1 MAKIAATAMFAVVAL
16 IAIIAAAVSGVV
28 AAIFGGGNSTASS
41 QPSPAALADIPG
53 NYLALYQQAATTC
66 SGLDWTI
73 LAAVG
78 KIETNHGRLNADG
91 VHSGE
96 NFAHAGGPMQF
107 LQPTFRWVL
116 DQSAKQGKHIP
127 PGGSTP
133 PSRYN
138 VHDAIYAAS
147 FYLCMSGADRGDLY
161 GAIFT
166 YNHAD
171 WYVRKV
177 LDQANAY
184 KAAQQSAPQ
193 QGGWTV
199 PARGTCTSGFG
210 SRGGEFHRGQDIA
223 APIGTPIVAASS
235 GTVID
240 SGPAT
245 GYGLWVRIEH
255 ANGVIT
261 TYGHNEHN
269 QVHVGQKVQVGQLI
283 AEVGNRGESTGSHLH
298 FQIDVGNQSVDP
310 VAFYHDQ
317 SAPRLCGQSQLGP

>member
-28 AAIFGGGNSTASS
+28 AAIFGGGNSAASS

-53 NYLALYQQAATTC
+53 NYLTLYQQAAATC
-66 SGLDWTI
+66 PGLDWSI
-73 LAAVG
+73 VAAVG
-78 KIETNHGRLNADG
+78 KIESDHGRLGAPG
-91 VHSGE
+91 VHSGS
-96 NFAHAGGPMQF
+96 NFAGAGGPMQF
-107 LQPTFRWVL
+107 LQPTFDSVVA
-116 DQSAKQGKHIP
+116 QHPPP

-138 VHDAIYAAS
+138 PHDAIYTAAA
-147 FYLCMSGADRGDLY
+147 YLCDSGARDGRDIY
-161 GAIFT
+161 SAIFT

-193 QGGWTV
+193 QSGWTV
-199 PARGTCTSGFG
+199 PTHGTCSSGFG
-210 SRGGEFHRGQDIA
+210 SRDGEFHRGQDIA
-223 APIGTPIVAASS
+223 APIGTPIVAAAG

-240 SGPAT
+240 SGPAS
-245 GYGLWVRIEH
+245 GYGLWVRIQH

-261 TYGHNEHN
+261 TYGHNN
-269 QVHVGQKVQVGQLI
+269 RNLVQPGQQVQAGQPI
-283 AEVGNRGESTGSHLH
+283 AEVGNQGESTGPHLH
-298 FQIDVGNQSVDP
+298 FQIDVGSQAVDP
-310 VAFYHDQ
+310 IAFYQQQ
-317 SAPRLCGQSQLGP
+317 SAPPLCG

>member
-1 MAKIAATAMFAVVAL
+1 MAKIAATVIGATVAL

-28 AAIFGGGNSTASS
+28 SAVLGGGNSAASS
-41 QPSPAALADIPG
+41 PPSPAALADIPG
-53 NYLALYQQAATTC
+53 NYLTLYQQAAATC
-66 SGLDWTI
+66 PGLDWSI
-73 LAAVG
+73 VAAIG
-78 KIETNHGRLNADG
+78 KVETDHGRLDAEG

-96 NFAHAGGPMQF
+96 NSAHAGGPMQF
-107 LQPTFRWVL
+107 LQPTFDSVVA
-116 DQSAKQGKHIP
+116 QHPPP

-138 VHDAIYAAS
+138 PHDAIYTAAA
-147 FYLCMSGADRGDLY
+147 YLCDSGARDGRDTY

-193 QGGWTV
+193 QGGWGV
-199 PARGTCTSGFG
+199 PARGTCSSGFG

-223 APIGTPIVAASS
+223 APIGTPIVAASG

-240 SGPAT
+240 SGPAS
-245 GYGLWVRIEH
+245 GYGFWVRIQH
-255 ANGVIT
+255 PGGVIT
-261 TYGHNEHN
+261 TYGHNN
-269 QVHVGQKVQVGQLI
+269 RNLVQPGQQVQTGQPI
-283 AEVGNRGESTGSHLH
+283 AEVGNQGESTGPHLH
-298 FQIDVGNQSVDP
+298 FQIDVANQAVDP
-310 VAFYHDQ
+310 VAFYQ
-317 SAPRLCGQSQLGP
+317 QRSAPPLCG

>member
-1 MAKIAATAMFAVVAL
+1 MAKIAASAIGAFVTLF
-16 IAIIAAAVSGVV
+16 AIIAAAVSGVV
-28 AAIFGGGNSTASS
+28 SAVLGGGNSAASS

-53 NYLALYQQAATTC
+53 NYLALYQHAAATC
-66 SGLDWTI
+66 PGLDWTI

-78 KIETNHGRLNADG
+78 KVETNHGRLDAEG

-96 NFAHAGGPMQF
+96 NSAHAAGPMQF
-107 LQPTFRWVL
+107 LQPTFTWVL
-116 DQSAKQGKHIP
+116 EQAAGQGKHIP
-127 PGGSTP
+127 PGGATP

-193 QGGWTV
+193 QGGWAV
-199 PARGTCTSGFG
+199 PARGTCSSGFG

-223 APIGTPIVAASS
+223 APIGTPIVAASG

-240 SGPAT
+240 SGPAS
-245 GYGLWVRIEH
+245 GYGLWVRIQH
-255 ANGVIT
+255 PGGVIT
-261 TYGHNEHN
+261 TYGHNN
-269 QVHVGQKVQVGQLI
+269 RNLVQPGQQVQVGQPI
-283 AEVGNRGESTGSHLH
+283 AEVGNQGESTGPHLH
-298 FQIDVGNQSVDP
+298 FQIDVGNQAADP
-310 VAFYHDQ
+310 IAFYQQQ
-317 SAPRLCGQSQLGP
+317 SAPQLLCG

>member
-1 MAKIAATAMFAVVAL
+1 MAKIAVTAIGAIVAL
-16 IAIIAAAVSGVV
+16 IAIIAAAVAGVV
-28 AAIFGGGNSTASS
+28 SAVLGGGNSAASS

-53 NYLALYQQAATTC
+53 NYLALYQQAAATC
-66 SGLDWTI
+66 PGLDWTI

-78 KIETNHGRLNADG
+78 KVETNHGRLDAEG

-96 NFAHAGGPMQF
+96 NSAHAAGPLQF
-107 LQPTFRWVL
+107 LQPTFTSVL
-116 DQSAKQGKHIP
+116 DQAAKEGKHIP
-127 PGGSTP
+127 PGGATP

-147 FYLCMSGADRGDLY
+147 FYLCMSGANRGDLY

-184 KAAQQSAPQ
+184 KATQQTAPQ
-193 QGGWTV
+193 QGGWAMPV
-199 PARGTCTSGFG
+199 RGTCSSGFG

-223 APIGTPIVAASS
+223 APIGTPIVAASN

-240 SGPAT
+240 SGPAS
-245 GYGLWVRIEH
+245 GYGLWVRIQH

-261 TYGHNEHN
+261 TYGHNN
-269 QVHVGQKVQVGQLI
+269 RNLVQPGQQVQAGQPI
-283 AEVGNRGESTGSHLH
+283 AEVGNQGESTGPHLH
-298 FQIDVGNQSVDP
+298 FQIDVDNQAVDP
-310 VAFYHDQ
+310 IAFYQ
-317 SAPRLCGQSQLGP
+317 QQAAPPLCR